1 MLKNRLITAAVGI
14 PFLIG
19 LAYLGGVYSQVLI
32 VLLTAAAL
40 IEYCAMMRGK
50 GFQPFVVSAV
60 FLAFILLFRTQLGSY
75 LAGLFLAS
83 LLLMIIGLVFTYPQR
98 NLHDLA
104 LSLFGSIYTGFFFS
118 YALALGRSE
127 SAFLILLMVFIL
139 TWASD
144 VGGYLFGRIWGKHKL
159 APRLSPGKTVE
170 GAAGA
175 IVLTILAAWGY
186 RYFSGAVYPQVG
198 VLLVMAFVFS
208 VAAQL
213 GDLLES
219 AIKRFFEVKDS
230 GRILPGHGGVLDRFD
245 SFMLVSPVAYYFLVV
260 LPPFL

>member
-1 MLKNRLITAAVGI
+1 MLKNRIITAMVGI

-19 LAYLGGVYSQVLI
+19 AAYLGGVYWQVL
-32 VLLTAAAL
+32 VGLLTAAAL

-50 GFQPFVVSAV
+50 GFHPFMVSAA

-75 LAGLFLAS
+75 QAGLFLAG
-83 LLLMIIGLVFTYPQR
+83 LLLMIIGLVFTYPHR

-104 LSLFGSIYTGFFFS
+104 LSLFGSVYTGFFFS
-118 YALALGRSE
+118 YALALGRTE
-127 SAFLILLMVFIL
+127 SAFYLLLLVFIL

-170 GAAGA
+170 GSVGA
-175 IVLTILAAWGY
+175 IVLTILAALMY
-186 RYFSGAVYPQVG
+186 RYMSGAEYLQAG
-198 VLLVMAFVFS
+198 ILLVMAFVFS

-230 GRILPGHGGVLDRFD
+230 GRLLPGHGGVLDRFD

-260 LPPFL
+260 LPPYL

>member
-1 MLKNRLITAAVGI
+1 MLKNRIITAVVGI

-19 LAYLGGVYSQVLI
+19 TAYLGGVYWQVL
-32 VLLTAAAL
+32 VGLLTAAAL

-50 GFQPFVVSAV
+50 GFHPLMVSAA

-75 LAGLFLAS
+75 LAGLCLAG

-104 LSLFGSIYTGFFFS
+104 LSLFGSVYTGFFFS
-118 YALALGRSE
+118 YALALGRTE
-127 SAFLILLMVFIL
+127 SAFYLLLLVFIL

-144 VGGYLFGRIWGKHKL
+144 VGGYLFGRVWGKHKL

-170 GAAGA
+170 GSAGA
-175 IVLTILAAWGY
+175 IVLTILAALVY
-186 RYFSGAVYPQVG
+186 RYFSGAEYPQAG
-198 VLLVMAFVFS
+198 ILLVMALVFS

-230 GRILPGHGGVLDRFD
+230 GRLLPGHGGVLDRFD

-260 LPPFL
+260 LPPYL